1 MFKCWLECILI
12 NLNSNMKKSSQKKIK
27 SKSKNKYKI
36 PIPDFIDVTNNINN
50 NNHNNIDLNKIK
62 KFDNHKL
69 KSLLDDLINKD
80 LEYDLI
86 IQGYKEKINTK
97 KRENNFLMK
106 QIQELNKEN
115 EDMNNKNKKLN
126 FVQDYKT
133 KEKKIEIKY
142 KNNIDNL
149 NMINLK
155 EKYNQEINR
164 NKEIKDK
171 IIKIKQ
177 NINIY
182 KNKLKELETILNN
195 GNYAIEKEEDNM
207 KKFLSEL

>member
-1 MFKCWLECILI
+1 
-12 NLNSNMKKSSQKKIK
+12 MKKPSQKKMK
-27 SKSKNKYKI
+27 SKSATKYKLI
-36 PIPDFIDVTNNINN
+36 IPDLTGISKINN
-50 NNHNNIDLNKIK
+50 YNNNLNNIK

-69 KSLLDDLINKD
+69 KSLLDDLIQKD

-115 EDMNNKNKKLN
+115 DEMNNKNKKLN
-126 FVQDYKT
+126 FEQDYKT

-164 NKEIKDK
+164 NKEIKEK
-171 IIKIKQ
+171 IMKIKQ
-177 NINIY
+177 DINIY

-195 GNYAIEKEEDNM
+195 GNYAIEKEEENM

>member
-1 MFKCWLECILI
+1 
-12 NLNSNMKKSSQKKIK
+12 MKKSSQKKIK
-27 SKSKNKYKI
+27 SKSTNKYKI

-126 FVQDYKT
+126 FEQDYKT

-164 NKEIKDK
+164 NKEIKEK
-171 IIKIKQ
+171 IMKIKQ
-177 NINIY
+177 DINIY
-182 KNKLKELETILNN
+182 KNKLKELETFLNN

>member
-1 MFKCWLECILI
+1 
-12 NLNSNMKKSSQKKIK
+12 MKKPSQKKIK
-27 SKSKNKYKI
+27 SKSANKYKV
-36 PIPDFIDVTNNINN
+36 PIPDLIGVPNINN
-50 NNHNNIDLNKIK
+50 NNNLNNIK

-69 KSLLDDLINKD
+69 KALLDDLIQKD

-115 EDMNNKNKKLN
+115 DEMNNKNKKLN
-126 FVQDYKT
+126 FEQDYKT

-142 KNNIDNL
+142 KNQIDNL
-149 NMINLK
+149 NMINIQ
-155 EKYNQEINR
+155 EKYNQEIKR
-164 NKEIKDK
+164 NEEIKQN
-171 IIKIKQ
+171 IIKIKKD
-177 NINIY
+177 INIY

-195 GNYAIEKEEDNM
+195 GNYAIEKEGENM

>member
-1 MFKCWLECILI
+1 
-12 NLNSNMKKSSQKKIK
+12 
-27 SKSKNKYKI
+27 
-36 PIPDFIDVTNNINN
+36 
-50 NNHNNIDLNKIK
+50 
-62 KFDNHKL
+62 
-69 KSLLDDLINKD
+69 
-80 LEYDLI
+80 
-86 IQGYKEKINTK
+86 
-97 KRENNFLMK
+97 MK

-115 EDMNNKNKKLN
+115 DEMNNKNKKLN
-126 FVQDYKT
+126 FEKDYKT

-164 NKEIKDK
+164 NKEIKEK
-171 IIKIKQ
+171 IMKIKQ
-177 NINIY
+177 DINIY

>member
-1 MFKCWLECILI
+1 
-12 NLNSNMKKSSQKKIK
+12 MKKPSQKKIK
-27 SKSKNKYKI
+27 SKSAIKYKV
-36 PIPDFIDVTNNINN
+36 PIPDLICVPNINN
-50 NNHNNIDLNKIK
+50 DNNLNNIK

-69 KSLLDDLINKD
+69 KALLDELIKKD

-115 EDMNNKNKKLN
+115 DEMNNKNKKLN
-126 FVQDYKT
+126 FEQDYKT

-142 KNNIDNL
+142 QNQIDNL
-149 NMINLK
+149 NMINIQ
-155 EKYNQEINR
+155 EKYNQEIKR
-164 NKEIKDK
+164 NEEIKQN
-171 IIKIKQ
+171 IIKIKKD
-177 NINIY
+177 INIY

-195 GNYAIEKEEDNM
+195 GNYAIEKEEENM

>member
-1 MFKCWLECILI
+1 
-12 NLNSNMKKSSQKKIK
+12 MKKPSQKKIK
-27 SKSKNKYKI
+27 SKSATKYKV
-36 PIPDFIDVTNNINN
+36 PIPDLICVPNMNN
-50 NNHNNIDLNKIK
+50 NNNLNNIK

-69 KSLLDDLINKD
+69 KSLLDDLIKKD

-115 EDMNNKNKKLN
+115 DEMNNKNKKLN
-126 FVQDYKT
+126 FEQDYKT

-142 KNNIDNL
+142 QNQIDYL
-149 NMINLK
+149 NMINIQ
-155 EKYNQEINR
+155 EKYNQEIKR
-164 NKEIKDK
+164 NEEIKQN
-171 IIKIKQ
+171 IIKIKKD
-177 NINIY
+177 INIY

-195 GNYAIEKEEDNM
+195 GNYAIEKEEENM